1 MAFMKDYAVRA
12 DGNTE
17 IFVKYTNKASCVEY
31 CIRRFKY
38 WLQNDDQK
46 IVALDVEFTWPPG
59 PTQMAVVVQLCVG
72 IYVLVYHI
80 SVADEHCGLLAT
92 FLLDEEYTFVGVD
105 IKNDQKK
112 LKHVGLVVCNFVDIQ
127 NMWRVPD
134 LVTIKPKYGLAYY
147 TGSIIHHSYNKMK
160 DAITE
165 DDHHIWAEAPLPLKN
180 IYYASRDAYATYDVY
195 RRLVN
200 FHKGFKTQCQHLT
213 KPSRRSR
220 KSGRKN
226 EST

>member
-1 MAFMKDYAVRA
+1 MAFEKDYAARA

-17 IFVKYTNKASCVEY
+17 ICVKYTNKASCVEY
-31 CIRRFKY
+31 CIGRFKY
-38 WLQNDDQK
+38 WLRNDDQK
-46 IVALDVEFTWPPG
+46 IVALDVEYTWPRG
-59 PTQMAVVVQLCVG
+59 PTQMAAVVQLCSS

-80 SVADEHCGLLAT
+80 SVADEHSGLLAT
-92 FLLDEEYTFVGVD
+92 FLLDKEYTFVGVD
-105 IKNDQKK
+105 INNDEKNS
-112 LKHVGLVVCNFVDIQ
+112 
-127 NMWRVPD
+127 
-134 LVTIKPKYGLAYY
+134 
-147 TGSIIHHSYNKMK
+147 SISNKMK

-180 IYYASRDAYATYDVY
+180 IYYASMDAYATYDVY

-200 FHKGFKTQCQHLT
+200 FQKGFESQRQHLA
-213 KPSRRSR
+213 KPSWQSK